1 MSVITITKENF
12 TAEVLESKDPVLLDF
27 WATWCGPCRMV
38 APVVEEIAEENAY
51 IKVGKVNVDEE
62 PELAA
67 MFGIASIPTVV
78 VFNDGKAVNGTVGAV
93 PKGELMALVNGAR
106 RTAAASAD
114 TGECGPN
121 GCSVAGHRAKIG

>member
-1 MSVITITKENF
+1 MLTVTQDNFEKE
-12 TAEVLESKDPVLLDF
+12 VMQSDVPVFLDF
-27 WATWCGPCRMV
+27 WAPWCGFCVKLGPT
-38 APVVEEIAEENAY
+38 VEELEQEY
-51 IKVGKVNVDEE
+51 GDKYKFGKVNVDEE